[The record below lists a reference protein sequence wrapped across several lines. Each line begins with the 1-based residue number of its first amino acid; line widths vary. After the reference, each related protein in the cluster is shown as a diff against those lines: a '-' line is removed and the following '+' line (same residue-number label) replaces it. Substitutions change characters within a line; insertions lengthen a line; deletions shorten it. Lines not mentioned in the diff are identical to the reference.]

1 MKLQYNI
8 PPLSEKELRFNSLR
22 KEMAKHDL
30 YALIIGGKGHWWTG
44 RGYFRYLTDFHLW
57 GHDGLIY
64 FPVEGEPYLVLS
76 SDAVAKKIGRRGWIE
91 NCEGSLDIGEK
102 LLKFIDKKE
111 IKGQKIGIVGEENII
126 SYKDLHTIKDNLKI
140 ETVSATAIL
149 DKVKMVKTEWEV
161 NEIYK
166 LWELAKY
173 TMNQFQDNVLE
184 YHNKNKSKIELSS
197 DVTKILWENGIRDLL
212 IFYGDEIDKYSHPTN
227 EKINIENKIRYHL
240 EICGPSGHWLEIT
253 KNLAFKN
260 IHDTEQK
267 IMNDELSV
275 FDQMLKYMKPSVSL
289 KQAGLFYEKVLSEL
303 GYEMHRQNSFDFH
316 GQGLDTIEM
325 PFYNS
330 IIPNDSEDWDL
341 KENVS
346 ISYHPKR
353 LSLNKGIWSTG
364 INEDILVTGN
374 GSVKFSKDWNH
385 NWVQII

>member
-22 KEMAKHDL
+22 EEMVKHDL

-111 IKGQKIGIVGEENII
+111 IQGQKIGIVGEENII

-173 TMNQFQDNVLE
+173 TMNQFQDNILD
-184 YHNKNKSKIELSS
+184 YYKKNKSQIELSS
-197 DVTKILWENGIRDLL
+197 DITKILWENGIRDLL

-341 KENVS
+341 KENVA

>member
-102 LLKFIDKKE
+102 LLTFIDKKE
-111 IKGQKIGIVGEENII
+111 IKNQKIGIVGEENII

-184 YHNKNKSKIELSS
+184 YHSKNKTKIELSS

-253 KNLAFKN
+253 KNLAFKK

-275 FDQMLKYMKPSVSL
+275 FDEMLKYMKPSVSL
-289 KQAGLFYEKVLSEL
+289 KQAGMFYEKVLSEL

>member
-173 TMNQFQDNVLE
+173 TMNQFQDNVSE

-275 FDQMLKYMKPSVSL
+275 FDEMLKYMKPSVSL

-316 GQGLDTIEM
+316 GQGLDTIEK

>member
-275 FDQMLKYMKPSVSL
+275 FDEMLKYMKPSVSL

>member
-197 DVTKILWENGIRDLL
+197 DITKILWENGIRDLL

-275 FDQMLKYMKPSVSL
+275 FDEMLKYMKPSVSL

>member
-22 KEMAKHDL
+22 EEMVKHDL

-173 TMNQFQDNVLE
+173 TMNQFQDNILD
-184 YHNKNKSKIELSS
+184 YYKKNKSQIELSS
-197 DVTKILWENGIRDLL
+197 DITKILWENGIRDLL

-227 EKINIENKIRYHL
+227 EKININNKIRYHL

-260 IHDTEQK
+260 IHDFEQK

-275 FDQMLKYMKPSVSL
+275 FDEMLKYMKPSVSL

-316 GQGLDTIEM
+316 GQGLDTIEK

-341 KENVS
+341 KENVA

-353 LSLNKGIWSTG
+353 
-364 INEDILVTGN
+364 
-374 GSVKFSKDWNH
+374 
-385 NWVQII
+385 

>member
-275 FDQMLKYMKPSVSL
+275 FDEMLKYMKPSVSL

-353 LSLNKGIWSTG
+353 LLLNKGIWSTG

>member
-22 KEMAKHDL
+22 EEMVKHDL

-275 FDQMLKYMKPSVSL
+275 FDEMLKYMKPSVSL

>member
-22 KEMAKHDL
+22 EEMAKHDL

-173 TMNQFQDNVLE
+173 TMNQFQDNILD
-184 YHNKNKSKIELSS
+184 YYKKNKSQIELSS
-197 DVTKILWENGIRDLL
+197 DITKILWENGIRDLL

-253 KNLAFKN
+253 KNLAFKK
-260 IHDTEQK
+260 IHDVEQK
-267 IMNDELSV
+267 IMNDELLV
-275 FDQMLKYMKPSVSL
+275 FDEMLKFIKPSVTL
-289 KQAGLFYEKVLSEL
+289 KQSGVFYEKVLSEL

-316 GQGLDTIEM
+316 GQGLDTIEK

-330 IIPNDSEDWDL
+330 IIFNDSENWGL
-341 KENVS
+341 KENVA

>member
-22 KEMAKHDL
+22 EEMVKHDL

-126 SYKDLHTIKDNLKI
+126 SYKDLHTIKDDLKI

-173 TMNQFQDNVLE
+173 TMNQFQDNILD
-184 YHNKNKSKIELSS
+184 YYKKNKSQIELSS
-197 DVTKILWENGIRDLL
+197 DITKILWENGIRDLL

-227 EKINIENKIRYHL
+227 EKININNKIRYHL

-260 IHDTEQK
+260 IHDFEQK

-275 FDQMLKYMKPSVSL
+275 FDEMLKYMKPSVSL

-353 LSLNKGIWSTG
+353 LLLNKGIWSTG

>member
-22 KEMAKHDL
+22 EEMVKHDL

-111 IKGQKIGIVGEENII
+111 IKGQKIAIVGEENII

-173 TMNQFQDNVLE
+173 TMNQFQDNILD
-184 YHNKNKSKIELSS
+184 YYKKNKSQIELSS
-197 DVTKILWENGIRDLL
+197 DITKILWENGIRDLL
-212 IFYGDEIDKYSHPTN
+212 IFY
-227 EKINIENKIRYHL
+227 
-240 EICGPSGHWLEIT
+240 
-253 KNLAFKN
+253 
-260 IHDTEQK
+260 
-267 IMNDELSV
+267 ND
-275 FDQMLKYMKPSVSL
+275 
-289 KQAGLFYEKVLSEL
+289 
-303 GYEMHRQNSFDFH
+303 
-316 GQGLDTIEM
+316 
-325 PFYNS
+325 
-330 IIPNDSEDWDL
+330 
-341 KENVS
+341 
-346 ISYHPKR
+346 
-353 LSLNKGIWSTG
+353 
-364 INEDILVTGN
+364 
-374 GSVKFSKDWNH
+374 
-385 NWVQII
+385 